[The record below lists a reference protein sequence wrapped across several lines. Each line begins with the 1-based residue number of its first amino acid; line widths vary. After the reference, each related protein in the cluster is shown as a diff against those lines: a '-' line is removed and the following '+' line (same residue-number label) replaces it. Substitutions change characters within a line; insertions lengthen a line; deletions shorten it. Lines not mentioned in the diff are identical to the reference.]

1 MSISVAD
8 LRLTF
13 RLAKSDAEAAR
24 QREYPRI
31 SQRRRALLA
40 EQISRWD
47 NVTVE
52 EAHLRIHDQ
61 LRVW

>member
-1 MSISVAD
+1 MSICVEN

-24 QREYPRI
+24 RGEYPRI
-31 SQRRRALLA
+31 SRRRRASLA
-40 EQISRWD
+40 EQISRLD
-47 NVTVE
+47 NITVE
-52 EAHLRIHDQ
+52 EAHHQIHEQ